1 MTLQTDYIRC
11 HGSGNRFL
19 LLDAA
24 ADPQLEALGEHPA
37 LVRAICRADVPTDG
51 LLLTVRRLGGLFGMR
66 MFNTD
71 GSEAEMCGN
80 GIRCVARAVAE
91 RYLRGAEAFDLLSG
105 GRRYALRRTEP
116 IYDTIPTYRVDL
128 PVRLASDDFPPSLG
142 RGAGGFAG
150 GGEEIVGRAAGFVN
164 GAAGLA
170 GGAGGAF
177 DGAAGFI
184 GERIEALDPAL
195 RFTYLN
201 PGNPHLAAAV
211 EALDAARLARL
222 GERVKELREL
232 FPRGINVTLFVPAG
246 RREIRTA
253 TYERGVGPTSSC
265 GTAMT
270 ASTTAACLLGLCPE
284 GEEIL
289 VKNAGGMVRCRCRR
303 TDGGIVTSLAGNATF
318 EADGALE
325 IDFAAERVRRL
336 GEAAL
341 RRDEIDRYRCF
352 YRSLQG

>member
-51 LLLTVRRLGGLFGMR
+51 LLLTVRRPEGLFGMR

-91 RYLRGAEAFDLLSG
+91 RYLGGAEAFDLLSG
-105 GRRYALRRTEP
+105 GRRYPLRRTEP

-128 PVRLASDDFPPSLG
+128 PVRLASADFPPSLG
-142 RGAGGFAG
+142 RGAAGFAG
-150 GGEEIVGRAAGFVN
+150 GTEAAVGGTGEI
-164 GAAGLA
+164 A
-170 GGAGGAF
+170 GGAS
-177 DGAAGFI
+177 GFV
-184 GERIEALDPAL
+184 GRRIEALDPAL

-201 PGNPHLAAAV
+201 LGNPHLAAAV
-211 EALDAARLARL
+211 GALDAARLARL

-246 RREIRTA
+246 EREIRTA

-284 GEEIL
+284 GEEIR

-318 EADGALE
+318 EADGTLE
-325 IDFAAERVRRL
+325 IDWTSERVRRI
-336 GEAAL
+336 GEASL
-341 RRDEIDRYRCF
+341 RRDEIDRYRLF
-352 YRSLQG
+352 YRSVQA

>member
-1 MTLQTDYIRC
+1 MILQTDYIRC

-24 ADPQLEALGEHPA
+24 ADPRLEALGEHPA

-51 LLLTVRRLGGLFGMR
+51 LLLTVRRPGGLFGMR

-91 RYLRGAEAFDLLSG
+91 TYLRGAEAFDLLSG
-105 GRRYALRRTEP
+105 GRSYPLRRTEP
-116 IYDTIPTYRVDL
+116 VYDTIPTYRVDL

-142 RGAGGFAG
+142 RGA
-150 GGEEIVGRAAGFVN
+150 EGFV
-164 GAAGLA
+164 
-170 GGAGGAF
+170 
-177 DGAAGFI
+177 

-201 PGNPHLAAAV
+201 LGNPHLAAAV

-222 GERVKELREL
+222 GERVKELPEL
-232 FPRGINVTLFVPAG
+232 FPRGVNVTLFVPAG
-246 RREIRTA
+246 KREIRTA

-270 ASTTAACLLGLCPE
+270 ASTTAACLLGRCPE
-284 GEEIL
+284 DEEIR
-289 VKNAGGMVRCRCRR
+289 VRNAGGMVRCRCRR

-318 EADGALE
+318 EADGTLE
-325 IDFAAERVRRL
+325 IDLAAERVRRIR
-336 GEAAL
+336 AAVL
-341 RRDEIDRYRCF
+341 RQDEIDRYQRF